1 MDWNSIALVSL
12 SALCIL
18 GLALIALVDEV
29 DEEEESQESETFDFF
44 TEGELAL
51 AEFLETRQAINEDF
65 LVAQK
70 KLLETLNHER
80 RNF

>member
-1 MDWNSIALVSL
+1 MDWNSIALVLL

-18 GLALIALVDEV
+18 GLALVTLV

-44 TEGELAL
+44 TEEELAL

-70 KLLETLNHER
+70 KLLENLNHER
-80 RNF
+80 RKF

>member
-1 MDWNSIALVSL
+1 MDWNSIALVLL

-18 GLALIALVDEV
+18 GLALIALV

-44 TEGELAL
+44 TEEELAL

-70 KLLETLNHER
+70 KLLENLNHER
-80 RNF
+80 RKF

>member
-1 MDWNSIALVSL
+1 MDWNSIALVLL

-18 GLALIALVDEV
+18 GLALIALV

-44 TEGELAL
+44 TEEELAL

-65 LVAQK
+65 LVAQR
-70 KLLETLNHER
+70 KLLETLNHESR
-80 RNF
+80 KF

>member
-1 MDWNSIALVSL
+1 MDWNSNALVLL

-18 GLALIALVDEV
+18 GLALIALV

-44 TEGELAL
+44 TEEELAL

-70 KLLETLNHER
+70 KLLENLNHER
-80 RNF
+80 RKF

>member
-1 MDWNSIALVSL
+1 MDWNSIALVLL

-18 GLALIALVDEV
+18 GLALIALV

-44 TEGELAL
+44 TEEELAL
-51 AEFLETRQAINEDF
+51 AEFLETHQAINEDF

-70 KLLETLNHER
+70 KLLENLNHER
-80 RNF
+80 RKF

>member
-1 MDWNSIALVSL
+1 MDWNSIALVLL

-18 GLALIALVDEV
+18 GLALIALV

-44 TEGELAL
+44 TEEELAL
-51 AEFLETRQAINEDF
+51 AEFLETRQDINEDF

-70 KLLETLNHER
+70 KLLENLNHER
-80 RNF
+80 RKF

>member
-1 MDWNSIALVSL
+1 MDWNSIALILL

-18 GLALIALVDEV
+18 GLALIALV

-44 TEGELAL
+44 TEEELAL

-70 KLLETLNHER
+70 KLLENLNHER

>member
-1 MDWNSIALVSL
+1 MDWNSIALVLL

-18 GLALIALVDEV
+18 GLALITLV
-29 DEEEESQESETFDFF
+29 DEEEEPQESETFDFSI
-44 TEGELAL
+44 EEELAL

-80 RNF
+80 RKF

>member
-1 MDWNSIALVSL
+1 MDWNSIALVLL

-18 GLALIALVDEV
+18 GLALIALV

-44 TEGELAL
+44 TEEELAL
-51 AEFLETRQAINEDF
+51 TEFLETRQAINEDF

-70 KLLETLNHER
+70 KLLENLNHER
-80 RNF
+80 RKF

>member
-1 MDWNSIALVSL
+1 MDWNSIALVLL

-18 GLALIALVDEV
+18 GLALIALV

>member
-1 MDWNSIALVSL
+1 MDWNSIALVLL

-18 GLALIALVDEV
+18 GLALIALV

-51 AEFLETRQAINEDF
+51 AEFLETCQAINEDF

>member
-1 MDWNSIALVSL
+1 MDWNSIALVLL

-18 GLALIALVDEV
+18 GLALIALVDE
-29 DEEEESQESETFDFF
+29 EEESQESETFVFF
-44 TEGELAL
+44 AEEELAL

-70 KLLETLNHER
+70 KLLENLNHER
-80 RNF
+80 RKF

>member
-1 MDWNSIALVSL
+1 MDRNLIALMAL
-12 SALCIL
+12 SALCVL
-18 GLALIALVDEV
+18 GMTLIALD
-29 DEEEESQESETFDFF
+29 DEEEEKPKAETSELF
-44 TEGELAL
+44 TEEELAL
-51 AEFLETRQAINEDF
+51 VEFLETRQAINEDF

>member
-1 MDWNSIALVSL
+1 MDWNSIALVLL

-18 GLALIALVDEV
+18 GLALIALV

-44 TEGELAL
+44 TEEELAL

-70 KLLETLNHER
+70 KLLENLNHER

>member
-1 MDWNSIALVSL
+1 MDWNSIALVLL

-18 GLALIALVDEV
+18 GLALVTLV
-29 DEEEESQESETFDFF
+29 DEEEEPQESETFDFF
-44 TEGELAL
+44 TEEELAL

-70 KLLETLNHER
+70 KLLENLNHER
-80 RNF
+80 RKF

>member
-1 MDWNSIALVSL
+1 MDWNLIALMAL
-12 SALCIL
+12 SALCVL
-18 GLALIALVDEV
+18 GMTLIALD
-29 DEEEESQESETFDFF
+29 DEEEEKPKAETSELF
-44 TEGELAL
+44 TEEELAL
-51 AEFLETRQAINEDF
+51 VEFLETREAINEDF

>member
-1 MDWNSIALVSL
+1 MDWNSIALVLL

-18 GLALIALVDEV
+18 GLALIALVDE
-29 DEEEESQESETFDFF
+29 EEESQESETFDFF
-44 TEGELAL
+44 AEEELAL

-70 KLLETLNHER
+70 KLLENLNHER
-80 RNF
+80 RKF

>member
-1 MDWNSIALVSL
+1 MDWNSIALVLL

-18 GLALIALVDEV
+18 GLALITLM
-29 DEEEESQESETFDFF
+29 DEEEELQESETFDFF
-44 TEGELAL
+44 TEEELAL

-70 KLLETLNHER
+70 ELLDTLKRER
-80 RNF
+80 RNS

>member
-1 MDWNSIALVSL
+1 MAL
-12 SALCIL
+12 SALCVL
-18 GLALIALVDEV
+18 GMTLVALD
-29 DEEEESQESETFDFF
+29 DEEEEKPKAETSEPF
-44 TEGELAL
+44 TEEELAL
-51 AEFLETRQAINEDF
+51 VEFLETRQAINEDF

>member
-1 MDWNSIALVSL
+1 MDWNLIALMAL
-12 SALCIL
+12 SALCVL
-18 GLALIALVDEV
+18 GMTLVALD
-29 DEEEESQESETFDFF
+29 DEEEEKPKAETSELF
-44 TEGELAL
+44 TEEELAL
-51 AEFLETRQAINEDF
+51 VEFLETRQAINEDF